1 MIPHLSHH
9 RITQALRPRMKRPC
23 DSTRKP
29 VPRIKITLDLMGLGR
44 SLARQG
50 KRNEAKEYFQRAY
63 FVSEGAGD
71 SQAREATAAE
81 IKKLAP

>member
-1 MIPHLSHH
+1 MLLDKE
-9 RITQALRPRMKRPC
+9 TGAAE
-23 DSTRKP
+23 
-29 VPRIKITLDLMGLGR
+29 KIALDLMGVGR

-50 KRNEAKEYFQRAY
+50 KRKEAMDYFQRAY

-71 SQAREATAAE
+71 TRGMEAAAAE